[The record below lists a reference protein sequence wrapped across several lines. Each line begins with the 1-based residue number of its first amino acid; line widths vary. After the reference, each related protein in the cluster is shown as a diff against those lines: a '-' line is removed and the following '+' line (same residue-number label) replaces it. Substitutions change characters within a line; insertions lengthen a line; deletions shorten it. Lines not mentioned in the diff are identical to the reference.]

1 LTSAF
6 CSQTAPSSVS
16 NPTCSISTDTL
27 QLGNGGLP
35 SSGALAASSEV
46 THAYTGIM
54 YNPVCT
60 TSDQTFTLQ
69 TYSSGDYLIDQ
80 GTITFA
86 GSNFTTSAASFVTS
100 STTHNSNQPATITIT
115 ITHPVR
121 IRTSSVL
128 SISIPTDF
136 YWKSGTSSCTVSGTP
151 TTSPTAIC
159 SMPGSNEIQITGAFT
174 ADKDTNTTITLNLT
188 NVYNPRSVATHTFTN
203 SNLVKLNTCTYI
215 DGNFDYAVSTLTT
228 IGTLAITT
236 TSTTYYVS

>member
-1 LTSAF
+1 
-6 CSQTAPSSVS
+6 
-16 NPTCSISTDTL
+16 
-27 QLGNGGLP
+27 
-35 SSGALAASSEV
+35 
-46 THAYTGIM
+46 
-54 YNPVCT
+54 
-60 TSDQTFTLQ
+60 
-69 TYSSGDYLIDQ
+69 
-80 GTITFA
+80 
-86 GSNFTTSAASFVTS
+86 
-100 STTHNSNQPATITIT
+100 
-115 ITHPVR
+115 
-121 IRTSSVL
+121 L

-188 NVYNPRSVATHTFTN
+188 NVYNPRSVANHTFTN